1 MGAMFS
7 WLESNRQL
15 KESLQASKDKV
26 LSLKEELDECN
37 KQLKT
42 LEEKYEVEINVGAE
56 EAKILEEKNS
66 ELLAKIK
73 DLTSRNGELEAANE
87 GLIKEKEEFTVQNS
101 ELSTK
106 CSGYKERL
114 DKKKESAQKIVV
126 ATTDEEIQGVIK
138 SLEQQNKQLKIAFTN
153 EKNKTLRR
161 KQEASDRRAR
171 FKERVQNLTRKLSD
185 GESDDDESDDDES
198 DDDESDDDELSSESD
213 DDDVP
218 VKGSQSSTPKAGNSP
233 KRVDINNN

>member
-87 GLIKEKEEFTVQNS
+87 GLIKEKEELTVQNS

-114 DKKKESAQKIVV
+114 DRKKESAQKIVV

-185 GESDDDESDDDES
+185 DESDDDES
-198 DDDESDDDELSSESD
+198 ESDDDELSSESD